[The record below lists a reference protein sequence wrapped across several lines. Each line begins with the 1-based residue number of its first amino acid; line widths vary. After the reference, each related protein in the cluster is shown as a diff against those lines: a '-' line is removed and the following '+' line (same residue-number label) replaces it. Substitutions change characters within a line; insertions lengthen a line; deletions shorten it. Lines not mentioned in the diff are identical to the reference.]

1 MIAVL
6 TGDIIDSRKEDS
18 SVWMP
23 VLEEAL
29 KVYSNKFDIF
39 RGDSFQAEVPLKD
52 AFYAVFYV
60 KAALM
65 RIKMDARIGVGI
77 GEKEVDAPHVK
88 HSFGAALLYSGE
100 AFEALGKERLHLR
113 SANSDFDTLCNVML
127 NLVIELSLRW
137 TPNMAEVVMASLL
150 HPAMNQVEI
159 AKSLNRR
166 YQSQVSVELQK
177 AAYPSVKSAL
187 DYCTAELLK
196 L

>member
-18 SVWMP
+18 SLWMP
-23 VLEEAL
+23 ILEKAL
-29 KVYSNKFDIF
+29 KLYSNKFDIF

-52 AFYAVFYV
+52 VFYAIFYI

-65 RIKMDARIGVGI
+65 RVKMDARIGLGI
-77 GEKEVDAPHVK
+77 GEKDVDALHVK
-88 HSFGAALLYSGE
+88 HSFGSALLYSGE
-100 AFEALGKERLHLR
+100 AFEALGKERLHIK
-113 SANSDFDTLCNVML
+113 SANVEFDGLCHVML
-127 NLVIELSLRW
+127 SLVIELSLRW

-159 AKSLNRR
+159 AKSLNRK

-177 AAYPSVKSAL
+177 AAYPTVKSAL